1 MSDSLWPHGL
11 QHTRLPCLLPTPGAY
26 SNSCPLSRWCHPTI
40 SSSVIPFSS
49 RLQSFLASGSFPM
62 SQFFASGDQSIGVSA
77 LASVLPMNIQDW
89 FPLGLTALISLLSKG
104 LSRDPLVSI
113 LCLFGIFNSVHFSR
127 SVMSDS
133 LQPHER
139 QQARPPC
146 PLPTPWVHVLMW
158 ELDYKESWAL
168 KNWCFWTVVLEK
180 TLESSLDCKE
190 IQIQPV
196 HPKGINPE
204 YSLEGLMLKLELQ
217 YFGHLTQRTSLEK
230 TLMLGKIE
238 GRRRRGWQ
246 KRRWLH
252 GTTDLMDMSL
262 SRLQELVMDSEAWS
276 AAIHGVTKSRTWLS
290 DWTELND
297 SGSSWNFLA
306 QITGRGHCLK

>member
-1 MSDSLWPHGL
+1 M
-11 QHTRLPCLLPTPGAY
+11 
-26 SNSCPLSRWCHPTI
+26 
-40 SSSVIPFSS
+40 
-49 RLQSFLASGSFPM
+49 
-62 SQFFASGDQSIGVSA
+62 
-77 LASVLPMNIQDW
+77 
-89 FPLGLTALISLLSKG
+89 
-104 LSRDPLVSI
+104 
-113 LCLFGIFNSVHFSR
+113 
-127 SVMSDS
+127 
-133 LQPHER
+133 
-139 QQARPPC
+139 
-146 PLPTPWVHVLMW
+146 
-158 ELDYKESWAL
+158 
-168 KNWCFWTVVLEK
+168 VLEK

-238 GRRRRGWQ
+238 GRRRRGRQ

-276 AAIHGVTKSRTWLS
+276 
-290 DWTELND
+290 
-297 SGSSWNFLA
+297 
-306 QITGRGHCLK
+306 